1 MTQPTQFLK
10 AIAWI
15 CLLMVVVP
23 VVAPVLAGDAD
34 WPSFRG
40 HRASGFSPGRGPTRW
55 DVETSTGIAWKKPIP
70 GLGHSCPI
78 IWGRRLFVTTAVP
91 ASGKASLKVGLYGDI
106 ASVKDAT
113 PQTWRLYCL
122 DKRDGATLWRRD
134 LHKGVP
140 MIKRHTKASHANST
154 PATDGRHVIAFLG
167 SEGLYCYD
175 MEGELLWK
183 KSLGR
188 LDSGF
193 FRVKKAQW
201 GFGSSPIIHEDMVV
215 VQCDVQE
222 NSFVAALKVKD
233 GSEVWRKPRD
243 EVPTWS
249 TPTIATSGDRTLLI
263 LNGYKHIGAYDCRSG
278 AEIWKL
284 RGGGDIP
291 TPTPVVGHGMIFIT
305 NAHGRMSPI
314 FAIRL
319 SAAGDLG
326 AAGDLTPGE
335 HVAWFQKRGGTYMQ
349 TPLLL
354 GDRLYFCDG
363 AGRTS
368 CYIAKTGERVYRAR
382 VGEGTSGFTASPVA
396 IGETLYFTSENGQ
409 VHVVKAG
416 PEFELIAT
424 NEMGE
429 ICMAT
434 PAASEGTLYFRTRGH
449 VVAVGQKQ
457 K

>member
-1 MTQPTQFLK
+1 MTHRSTTFLLLALLAVPSAGGDESK
-10 AIAWI
+10 A
-15 CLLMVVVP
+15 VN
-23 VVAPVLAGDAD
+23 
-34 WPSFRG
+34 WPSYRG
-40 HRASGFSPGRGPTRW
+40 AYASGVAEGFSTPTSW
-55 DVETSTGIAWKKPIP
+55 DVETSRNIKWKTEIP
-70 GLGHSCPI
+70 GLGHSSPV
-78 IWGRRLFVTTAVP
+78 IWRDRIFVTTAI
-91 ASGKASLKVGLYGDI
+91 SGKEDPVLKVGLYGNVR
-106 ASVKDAT
+106 SVRDDTSHK
-113 PQTWRLYCL
+113 WLLYCL
-122 DKRDGATLWRRD
+122 DKKTGKVLWSRTA
-134 LHKGVP
+134 HQGVP
-140 MIKRHTKASHANST
+140 KIKRHTKASHANST
-154 PATDGRHVIAFLG
+154 PATDGKHVVAFFG

-175 MEGELLWK
+175 MDGKLLWK
-183 KSLGR
+183 QDLGL

-193 FRVKKAQW
+193 YKAPGAQW

-233 GSEVWRKPRD
+233 GSEVWRRPRD

-326 AAGDLTPGE
+326 AAADLTPGE
-335 HVAWFQKRGGTYMQ
+335 HVAWFRKRGGTYMQ
-349 TPLLL
+349 TPLLH

-416 PEFELIAT
+416 PEFELVAT

-434 PAASEGTLYFRTRGH
+434 PAASEGTLYVRTRGH
-449 VVAVGQKQ
+449 VVAVGKKQ
-457 K
+457 N